1 MTIYKGFSTYNR
13 KRRYT
18 LTDFDLVKQDL
29 FNHFNIRR
37 GEKLMR
43 PEVGTRI
50 WGWLFEPFTEELRE
64 NVINEVRNVV
74 SADPRLALDSIEVLE
89 YDYGLGLKI
98 TVTYITENL
107 VEELLVEF
115 NKETNQVAI
124 T

>member
-1 MTIYKGFSTYNR
+1 
-13 KRRYT
+13 
-18 LTDFDLVKQDL
+18 
-29 FNHFNIRR
+29 
-37 GEKLMR
+37 
-43 PEVGTRI
+43 
-50 WGWLFEPFTEELRE
+50 
-64 NVINEVRNVV
+64 V
-74 SADPRLALDSIEVLE
+74 SADPRLELDSIEVLE

>member
-1 MTIYKGFSTYNR
+1 
-13 KRRYT
+13 
-18 LTDFDLVKQDL
+18 
-29 FNHFNIRR
+29 
-37 GEKLMR
+37 MR

-74 SADPRLALDSIEVLE
+74 SADPRLELDSIEVLE

-98 TVTYITENL
+98 TVTYIKENL

-115 NKETNQVAI
+115 NKETNEVAI